1 MKPVTTETTVRS
13 LMSHPSLPG
22 IQVPDFQQVHLQR
35 LKLAADVIL
44 SEAPDLPASLET
56 ELLLYRE
63 LIECALLDPT
73 PAVAAP

>member
-1 MKPVTTETTVRS
+1 
-13 LMSHPSLPG
+13 MSHPSLPG

-63 LIECALLDPT
+63 RIECALLEPV
-73 PAVAAP
+73 PAAAAP